1 MLNSSRIVTINNLRD
16 FYEIP
21 EPYELM
27 KNIGVSY
34 VNCIDPALKNGISK
48 KVEAK
53 WFFINNPIIFK
64 LYLKEIINMNMLP
77 NNFYMFIDQI
87 LLEIKNK
94 NMVNLVHSYWSDMIN
109 NK

>member
-1 MLNSSRIVTINNLRD
+1 MLNNTRVITVNNLNN

-34 VNCIDPALKNGISK
+34 IICIDPTLKNGITNK
-48 KVEAK
+48 IEAK
-53 WFFINNPIIFK
+53 RFFINNPIIFK
-64 LYLKEIINMNMLP
+64 LYLKEIISMNILP

-94 NMVNLVHSYWSDMIN
+94 NMVNLVHSYWSDMIH